1 MTDST
6 PPAPY
11 LHFPGTAR
19 EALTFYAEVF
29 GGAVQLHTLE
39 DFNRTDGPAE
49 AVAHGYLKDSPIQL
63 FAADATGDQLPL

>member
-1 MTDST
+1 MTSST

-19 EALTFYAEVF
+19 EALTFYASVF
-29 GGAVQLHTLE
+29 GGAVQLHTFE

-49 AVAHGYLKDSPIQL
+49 ATSPASRSGERAL
-63 FAADATGDQLPL
+63 MSASTACSSATS